1 MQRFLVLGLAVTSL
15 CSMSAQAPLAGKPLD
30 WDKLQVEILERYRAL
45 VMLDTTSG
53 HETLAVDYLKKV
65 LEAEGIPT
73 KTFAMNP
80 NRANLV
86 ARLKGNGSKRPLL
99 ILAHTDVVG
108 VQREKWPVDPFG
120 AVIKDGYVWGRG
132 CRSPKTLSAV
142 YGRDN
147 RVQSSE
153 APVAYSRTAECEV
166 SSPECSIDWRKG
178 AACAMRAHAA
188 PMSTTGAAAVLSG

>member
-15 CSMSAQAPLAGKPLD
+15 CSMSAQAPATKAPLD

-65 LEAEGIPT
+65 LEAEGVPT
-73 KTFAMNP
+73 KTFAMKP

-132 CRSPKTLSAV
+132 SKDDKPVLTANLMTMLILKRLGGQLDRDVIFLAGIRGGGRS
-142 YGRDN
+142 G
-147 RVQSSE
+147 
-153 APVAYSRTAECEV
+153 SRRPIRPTE
-166 SSPECSIDWRKG
+166 
-178 AACAMRAHAA
+178 
-188 PMSTTGAAAVLSG
+188 L

>member
-15 CSMSAQAPLAGKPLD
+15 CSMSAHALPAGKPLD

-45 VMLDTTSG
+45 VMMDTTAG

-73 KTFAMNP
+73 KPFAMNP
-80 NRANLV
+80 DRANLV
-86 ARLKGNGSKRPLL
+86 ARLKGNGSQRPLL

-120 AVIKDGYVWGRG
+120 AVMKDGYGGGRG
-132 CRSPKTLSAV
+132 SKDDKPVLAANLITMLMLKRLGIALD
-142 YGRDN
+142 RD
-147 RVQSSE
+147 VIFLAESGEE
-153 APVAYSRTAECEV
+153 ADVTGVGINFMGAEHFE
-166 SSPECSIDWRKG
+166 EID
-178 AACAMRAHAA
+178 AEF
-188 PMSTTGAAAVLSG
+188 

>member
-1 MQRFLVLGLAVTSL
+1 MHRFLVLGLAVTSL

-132 CRSPKTLSAV
+132 CRSPKHCRPFTGETIESKALKHPLHTVGPLNVRSARPNALST
-142 YGRDN
+142 GEKEL
-147 RVQSSE
+147 RV
-153 APVAYSRTAECEV
+153 RC
-166 SSPECSIDWRKG
+166 
-178 AACAMRAHAA
+178 
-188 PMSTTGAAAVLSG
+188 VLTPHRCPPRVRRQF